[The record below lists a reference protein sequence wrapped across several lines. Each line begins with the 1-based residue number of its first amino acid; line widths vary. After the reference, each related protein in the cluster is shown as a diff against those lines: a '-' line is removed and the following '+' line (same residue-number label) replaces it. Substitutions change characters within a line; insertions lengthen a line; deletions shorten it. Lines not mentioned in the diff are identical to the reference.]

1 MHKVITGFRQ
11 LMPKLVI
18 LIIIFILFSCSNDD
32 IDVNQVSEESGDLK
46 IYTPSPIPSPIPS
59 PTPSPIPSP
68 TPSPIPS
75 PTPSPIPSPTP
86 SPTSIPLIIPTPT
99 SELIDIHLLD
109 EEITKLKIIF
119 DQNSIRKYTQITV
132 PDGRILK
139 QLILNEYIGE
149 DKIAFYGI
157 YETVEIW
164 EPSEEIVPFLSAWGH
179 IESEKF
185 IGKNILSYS
194 EFLEL
199 SIDQRDGNGY
209 VTLGPGTYIMIV
221 QNGNITNAKYEF
233 SFILE

>member
-32 IDVNQVSEESGDLK
+32 IDVSQVSEESGDLK
-46 IYTPSPIPSPIPS
+46 IYTP
-59 PTPSPIPSP
+59 T
-68 TPSPIPS
+68 PIPS

-185 IGKNILSYS
+185 IEKNILSYS

>member
-75 PTPSPIPSPTP
+75 PTP
-86 SPTSIPLIIPTPT
+86 IPLIIPTPT

-185 IGKNILSYS
+185 IEKNILSYS

>member
-1 MHKVITGFRQ
+1 MHKVITEFRQ

-46 IYTPSPIPSPIPS
+46 IYTP
-59 PTPSPIPSP
+59 TPIPSP

-109 EEITKLKIIF
+109 EEITKLKIVF

-185 IGKNILSYS
+185 IEKNILSYS

>member
-46 IYTPSPIPSPIPS
+46 IY
-59 PTPSPIPSP
+59 
-68 TPSPIPS
+68 
-75 PTPSPIPSPTP
+75 TPSPIPSPTP

-185 IGKNILSYS
+185 IEKNILSYS

>member
-1 MHKVITGFRQ
+1 M
-11 LMPKLVI
+11 
-18 LIIIFILFSCSNDD
+18 
-32 IDVNQVSEESGDLK
+32 
-46 IYTPSPIPSPIPS
+46 
-59 PTPSPIPSP
+59 
-68 TPSPIPS
+68 
-75 PTPSPIPSPTP
+75 
-86 SPTSIPLIIPTPT
+86 
-99 SELIDIHLLD
+99 LD

-185 IGKNILSYS
+185 IEM
-194 EFLEL
+194 EFLEEMKIGVL
-199 SIDQRDGNGY
+199 QH
-209 VTLGPGTYIMIV
+209 P
-221 QNGNITNAKYEF
+221 
-233 SFILE
+233 

>member
-46 IYTPSPIPSPIPS
+46 IYTPTPIPS
-59 PTPSPIPSP
+59 PTPSP
-68 TPSPIPS
+68 TPSPI
-75 PTPSPIPSPTP
+75 PSPIPSPTP

-132 PDGRILK
+132 PDGKILK

-185 IGKNILSYS
+185 IEKNILSYS

>member
-1 MHKVITGFRQ
+1 MHKVITEFRQ

-46 IYTPSPIPSPIPS
+46 IYTPSPI
-59 PTPSPIPSP
+59 
-68 TPSPIPS
+68 
-75 PTPSPIPSPTP
+75 PSPIPSPTP

>member
-46 IYTPSPIPSPIPS
+46 IYTPSPIPSP
-59 PTPSPIPSP
+59 TPSPI
-68 TPSPIPS
+68 
-75 PTPSPIPSPTP
+75 PSPIPSPTP

-109 EEITKLKIIF
+109 EEITKLKIVF
-119 DQNSIRKYTQITV
+119 DENSIRKYTQITV

-164 EPSEEIVPFLSAWGH
+164 EPSDEIVPFLSAWGH

-185 IGKNILSYS
+185 IEKNILSYS

>member
-32 IDVNQVSEESGDLK
+32 IYVNQVSEESGDLK
-46 IYTPSPIPSPIPS
+46 IYTPSPIPSPI
-59 PTPSPIPSP
+59 
-68 TPSPIPS
+68 
-75 PTPSPIPSPTP
+75 P

-109 EEITKLKIIF
+109 EEITKLKIVF

-185 IGKNILSYS
+185 IEKNILSYS

>member
-46 IYTPSPIPSPIPS
+46 IYTPSPIPSP
-59 PTPSPIPSP
+59 TPSPIPSP
-68 TPSPIPS
+68 TPSP
-75 PTPSPIPSPTP
+75 TPSPIP

-185 IGKNILSYS
+185 IEKNILSYS

>member
-46 IYTPSPIPSPIPS
+46 IYTPSPIPSP
-59 PTPSPIPSP
+59 TPSPI
-68 TPSPIPS
+68 
-75 PTPSPIPSPTP
+75 PSPIPSPTP

>member
-32 IDVNQVSEESGDLK
+32 IHVNQVSEESGDLK
-46 IYTPSPIPSPIPS
+46 IYTPSPI
-59 PTPSPIPSP
+59 
-68 TPSPIPS
+68 
-75 PTPSPIPSPTP
+75 PSPIPSPTP

-109 EEITKLKIIF
+109 EEITKLKIVF

-185 IGKNILSYS
+185 IEKNILSYS

>member
-46 IYTPSPIPSPIPS
+46 IYTPSPI
-59 PTPSPIPSP
+59 
-68 TPSPIPS
+68 
-75 PTPSPIPSPTP
+75 PSPIPSPTP

-185 IGKNILSYS
+185 IEKNILSYS

>member
-1 MHKVITGFRQ
+1 
-11 LMPKLVI
+11 MPKLVI

-46 IYTPSPIPSPIPS
+46 IYTPTPIPS
-59 PTPSPIPSP
+59 PTPSP

-132 PDGRILK
+132 PDGKILK

>member
-46 IYTPSPIPSPIPS
+46 IY
-59 PTPSPIPSP
+59 
-68 TPSPIPS
+68 
-75 PTPSPIPSPTP
+75 TPSPIPSPTP

>member
-1 MHKVITGFRQ
+1 MHKVITWFRQ

-46 IYTPSPIPSPIPS
+46 IYTPSPIPSP
-59 PTPSPIPSP
+59 T
-68 TPSPIPS
+68 PS

-109 EEITKLKIIF
+109 EEITKLKIVF

-132 PDGRILK
+132 PDGKILK
-139 QLILNEYIGE
+139 QLILNKYIGD

-157 YETVEIW
+157 YKTVEIW
-164 EPSEEIVPFLSAWGH
+164 EPNEEIVPYLSAWGH

>member
-46 IYTPSPIPSPIPS
+46 IYTPSPIPSP
-59 PTPSPIPSP
+59 TPSPI
-68 TPSPIPS
+68 PSPIPS

-179 IESEKF
+179 IESEKY
-185 IGKNILSYS
+185 IEKNILSYS

>member
-32 IDVNQVSEESGDLK
+32 IDVNQVSKESDDLK
-46 IYTPSPIPSPIPS
+46 IYTPSPIPSPTPS

-68 TPSPIPS
+68 TP
-75 PTPSPIPSPTP
+75 
-86 SPTSIPLIIPTPT
+86 IPLIIPTPT

-132 PDGRILK
+132 PDGKILK

-185 IGKNILSYS
+185 IEKNILSYS

>member
-59 PTPSPIPSP
+59 PSPSPTPSP
-68 TPSPIPS
+68 TPSPI
-75 PTPSPIPSPTP
+75 P

-109 EEITKLKIIF
+109 EEITKLKIVF

-185 IGKNILSYS
+185 IEKNILSYS

>member
-46 IYTPSPIPSPIPS
+46 IY
-59 PTPSPIPSP
+59 

-185 IGKNILSYS
+185 IEKNILSYS

>member
-46 IYTPSPIPSPIPS
+46 IYTP
-59 PTPSPIPSP
+59 T
-68 TPSPIPS
+68 
-75 PTPSPIPSPTP
+75 PIPSPTP

-185 IGKNILSYS
+185 IEKNILSYS

>member
-1 MHKVITGFRQ
+1 
-11 LMPKLVI
+11 MPKLVI

-32 IDVNQVSEESGDLK
+32 IDVKQASEESDDLK
-46 IYTPSPIPSPIPS
+46 IY
-59 PTPSPIPSP
+59 TPSPIPSP

-75 PTPSPIPSPTP
+75 PTPSPAPSPTPSPIP

-185 IGKNILSYS
+185 IEKNILSYS

>member
-59 PTPSPIPSP
+59 PT
-68 TPSPIPS
+68 
-75 PTPSPIPSPTP
+75 
-86 SPTSIPLIIPTPT
+86 SIPLIIPTPT

-109 EEITKLKIIF
+109 EEITKLKIVF

-185 IGKNILSYS
+185 IEKNILSYS

>member
-46 IYTPSPIPSPIPS
+46 IYTPSPIPSP
-59 PTPSPIPSP
+59 TPSPI
-68 TPSPIPS
+68 
-75 PTPSPIPSPTP
+75 P

-99 SELIDIHLLD
+99 SKLIDIHLLD

-179 IESEKF
+179 IESEKY
-185 IGKNILSYS
+185 IEKNILSYS

>member
-46 IYTPSPIPSPIPS
+46 IYTPSPIPSPIS
-59 PTPSPIPSP
+59 
-68 TPSPIPS
+68 S

>member
-1 MHKVITGFRQ
+1 M
-11 LMPKLVI
+11 
-18 LIIIFILFSCSNDD
+18 
-32 IDVNQVSEESGDLK
+32 
-46 IYTPSPIPSPIPS
+46 
-59 PTPSPIPSP
+59 
-68 TPSPIPS
+68 
-75 PTPSPIPSPTP
+75 
-86 SPTSIPLIIPTPT
+86 
-99 SELIDIHLLD
+99 LD

-139 QLILNEYIGE
+139 QLILNEYTGE

>member
-1 MHKVITGFRQ
+1 MRKVITGFRQ

-32 IDVNQVSEESGDLK
+32 IDVNQVSEESDDLK
-46 IYTPSPIPSPIPS
+46 IYTPSPIPSP
-59 PTPSPIPSP
+59 TPSPI
-68 TPSPIPS
+68 
-75 PTPSPIPSPTP
+75 P

-109 EEITKLKIIF
+109 EEITKLKIVF
-119 DQNSIRKYTQITV
+119 DENSIRKYTQITV

-164 EPSEEIVPFLSAWGH
+164 EPSEEIVTFLSAWGH

-185 IGKNILSYS
+185 IEKNILSYS

>member
-46 IYTPSPIPSPIPS
+46 IYTPTPIPS
-59 PTPSPIPSP
+59 PTPSPIHHQLHHLS
-68 TPSPIPS
+68 
-75 PTPSPIPSPTP
+75 PSPTP

>member
-32 IDVNQVSEESGDLK
+32 IDVSQVSEESGDLK
-46 IYTPSPIPSPIPS
+46 IYTP
-59 PTPSPIPSP
+59 T
-68 TPSPIPS
+68 
-75 PTPSPIPSPTP
+75 PIPSPTP

-185 IGKNILSYS
+185 IEKNILSYS

>member
-32 IDVNQVSEESGDLK
+32 IDVSQVSEESGDLK
-46 IYTPSPIPSPIPS
+46 IYTPTPIPS
-59 PTPSPIPSP
+59 PTPSP

-185 IGKNILSYS
+185 IEKNILSYS

>member
-1 MHKVITGFRQ
+1 MHKVITEFRQ

-18 LIIIFILFSCSNDD
+18 LILIFILFSCSNDD

-46 IYTPSPIPSPIPS
+46 IYTP
-59 PTPSPIPSP
+59 TPIPSP

-185 IGKNILSYS
+185 IEKNILSYS

-221 QNGNITNAKYEF
+221 QNGNIINAKYEF

>member
-32 IDVNQVSEESGDLK
+32 IHVNQVSEESGDLK
-46 IYTPSPIPSPIPS
+46 IYTPSPIPSPI
-59 PTPSPIPSP
+59 
-68 TPSPIPS
+68 
-75 PTPSPIPSPTP
+75 P

-109 EEITKLKIIF
+109 EEITKLKIVF

-185 IGKNILSYS
+185 IEKNILSYS

>member
-46 IYTPSPIPSPIPS
+46 IYTPSPI
-59 PTPSPIPSP
+59 PSPIPSP

-185 IGKNILSYS
+185 IEKNILSYS

>member
-46 IYTPSPIPSPIPS
+46 IYTPSPIPSPTPS
-59 PTPSPIPSP
+59 PTPSPI
-68 TPSPIPS
+68 
-75 PTPSPIPSPTP
+75 P

-109 EEITKLKIIF
+109 EEITKLKIVF

>member
-46 IYTPSPIPSPIPS
+46 IYTPTPIPS
-59 PTPSPIPSP
+59 PTPSP
-68 TPSPIPS
+68 TPSPI
-75 PTPSPIPSPTP
+75 P